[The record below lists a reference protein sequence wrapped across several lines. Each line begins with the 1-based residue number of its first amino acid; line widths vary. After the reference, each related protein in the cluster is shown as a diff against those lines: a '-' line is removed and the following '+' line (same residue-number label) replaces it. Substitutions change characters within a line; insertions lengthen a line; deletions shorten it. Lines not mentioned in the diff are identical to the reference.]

1 MCIRDSCQ
9 PVPGDDVIGYIT
21 RGRGVS
27 IHRTDCP
34 NILELSDERRVD
46 IDLVPSKGDSFFVDL
61 HMECTDRMGLLTDVA
76 KAIGDVG
83 TNIKQSTMQS
93 SEMGVFGQFS
103 VEVES
108 LTELK
113 RVLKSIGNVDGVTEV
128 KRLDDQ
134 SKLTRSK

>member
-1 MCIRDSCQ
+1 
-9 PVPGDDVIGYIT
+9 
-21 RGRGVS
+21 
-27 IHRTDCP
+27 
-34 NILELSDERRVD
+34 
-46 IDLVPSKGDSFFVDL
+46 
-61 HMECTDRMGLLTDVA
+61 MGLLTDVA

-83 TNIKQSTMQS
+83 TNIKQSTMQA